1 MHGNVV
7 PRRSVRGLTQ
17 TEENSEVDKSKHA
30 EFTKII
36 TSKLG
41 NSLYIPPN
49 SESIKIRLIQGMM
62 MKII

>member
-7 PRRSVRGLTQ
+7 PRRSVCRLTQ
-17 TEENSEVDKSKHA
+17 TEENSEVENSKRA

-49 SESIKIRLIQGMM
+49 SKPYNLRLIQGRMT
-62 MKII
+62 KII